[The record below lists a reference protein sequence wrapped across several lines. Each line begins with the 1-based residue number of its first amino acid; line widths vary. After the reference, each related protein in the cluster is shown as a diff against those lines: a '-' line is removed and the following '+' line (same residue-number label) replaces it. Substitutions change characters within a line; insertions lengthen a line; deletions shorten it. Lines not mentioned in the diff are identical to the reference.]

1 MTTWQAQRLTIDRQ
15 SGPVS
20 VVSSLGT
27 FTGLTSGVRFDARQR
42 RQCLRLWRDGH
53 RLDVPV
59 STIERI
65 EPLAAP

>member
-1 MTTWQAQRLTIDRQ
+1 MTTWQVQRLTIHRQ

-42 RQCLRLWRDGH
+42 RQCLRLWRMGH

-65 EPLAAP
+65 EPLAAT